1 MIHQDIDE
9 VNNSYQFLIFGG
21 VSNNQTT
28 ENENPVLILSEIK
41 ETFDEIEP
49 ATDDQQNEEILKFQ
63 IEKKDGFFSI
73 LKENE
78 KIIEQM
84 KIELELTT
92 KKLTV
97 VDKDEEKKN
106 EVKNEELKLMIQNF
120 YELIISKQKLKY
132 IIQRKNLS
140 LLELMNISQDLY
152 IKYIETLTQIHINGD
167 EELEKIYS
175 INEIND
181 LKSAFIEKLKSVKN
195 KMTKYAVKEKE
206 LNKGN
211 LRLKHLAKPP
221 DQLFKNE
228 INEEDSV
235 ISGNNINN

>member
-1 MIHQDIDE
+1 
-9 VNNSYQFLIFGG
+9 
-21 VSNNQTT
+21 
-28 ENENPVLILSEIK
+28 
-41 ETFDEIEP
+41 
-49 ATDDQQNEEILKFQ
+49 
-63 IEKKDGFFSI
+63 
-73 LKENE
+73 
-78 KIIEQM
+78 M

-235 ISGNNINN
+235 ISDNNINN

>member
-235 ISGNNINN
+235 ISDNNINN